1 MAPESQ
7 DQAATADQGPE
18 MPDGI
23 GLSFEQV
30 RTLLIQKH
38 ETSMSKDDP
47 MLMLVTINNAFLG
60 EYGKL
65 LDRHNEALTT
75 YLADQSKKYLEAAR
89 VASEAASGVGIIQ
102 EACQKHLAAVNVFQ
116 SNMKWLAAIV
126 AIAAILNVAVFV
138 FGALR

>member
-47 MLMLVTINNAFLG
+47 MLMLVTINNAFLD
-60 EYGKL
+60 EYDKL
-65 LDRHNEALTT
+65 LGRHNEALTA
-75 YLADQSKKYLEAAR
+75 YLADQSQKYLEAAR

-102 EACQKHLAAVNVFQ
+102 EACRKHLAAVNVFQ

-126 AIAAILNVAVFV
+126 AIAALLNVAAFV
-138 FGALR
+138 LGALR